1 MMIKKPNSAPVLEA
15 KPRVFYGYIIA
26 IASFSIFLVVFGMR
40 FTYGVFFTP
49 VANEMG
55 WSHAATSLAYSISM
69 FMEGTFNIILGG
81 VNDKYG
87 PRVVITL
94 SGILIAIGYCLI
106 PLAGSVWQFYL
117 FYGGLI
123 GIGTGGMFV
132 PLVSTIA
139 RWFRVR
145 RSLMTGI
152 VLSGVGFGMLIMAPL
167 ANRFIEIFN
176 WRTTFLIMGILIL
189 VVVTLAAQFLRRDP
203 STMGLASYGDTADA
217 NNRKDPAEGLSLK
230 QAFRTYQLWFVM
242 FMLFFYGYNLL
253 SISIHI
259 VPDAIKLGISAT
271 VAASILATLGG
282 LQILGRIGMGAA
294 ADYIG
299 NKRVFILAF
308 IICVISL
315 IFLTFNTATW
325 AFFLFAIVFGVA
337 QGGIASTQSPLV
349 ASLFGLKSHGLIF
362 GVCGFFF
369 TLGGA
374 LGPYITG
381 YIFDVTGSYHLAFMI
396 CVGIGVLG
404 LVLTLLVKPLKG
416 SQNEKERL

>member
-1 MMIKKPNSAPVLEA
+1 MIKKQNILQVPGA
-15 KPRVFYGYIIA
+15 KPGVFYGYIIA
-26 IASFSIFLVVFGMR
+26 IATFSIFLVVFGMR

-49 VANEMG
+49 MANDLG
-55 WSHAATSLAYSISM
+55 WSHATTSLAYSISM
-69 FMEGTFNIILGG
+69 LMEGTFNIILGS

-94 SGILIAIGYCLI
+94 SGILIAVGYCLI
-106 PLAGSVWQFYL
+106 PLASSVWQFYL

-132 PLVSTIA
+132 PMVSTIA
-139 RWFRVR
+139 RWFKVR

-167 ANRFIEIFN
+167 ANRFIESFG
-176 WRTTFLIMGILIL
+176 WRTTFLMMGIIILII
-189 VVVTLAAQFLRRDP
+189 VTLSAQFLKRDP
-203 STMGLASYGDTADA
+203 STMGLLPYGDTAKA
-217 NNRKDPAEGLSLK
+217 YNRKLPTEGQSLK
-230 QAFRTYQLWFVM
+230 QAFRKYQLWFIM

-259 VPDAIKLGISAT
+259 VPDAIKLGVSAT
-271 VAASILATLGG
+271 IAASILATLGG
-282 LQILGRIGMGAA
+282 FQIVGRIGMGAM

-299 NKRVFILAF
+299 NKRVFVVAF
-308 IICVISL
+308 IAGIISL
-315 IFLTFNTATW
+315 IWLTFNSVTW
-325 AFFLFAIVFGVA
+325 AFFIFAIVFGVA

-374 LGPYITG
+374 LGPYVTG
-381 YIFDVTGSYHLAFMI
+381 YIFDITGSYHLAFII
-396 CVGIGVLG
+396 CIGIGVLG
-404 LVLTLLVKPLKG
+404 LILTLLIRPLEGAPKG
-416 SQNEKERL
+416 KVRF